1 VNFLLPEE
9 LKDVTDTSVLI
20 WGRIE
25 DSSDETLR
33 KHLKDDVVNLEM
45 DQIEIIVDSETSATI
60 KAVEGSLLYKGQITV
75 YFVTEVIDLAE
86 VFPEDVRNLGTLI
99 MEDDDIDGQL
109 LSYAGRLANQE
120 HCYEKQLTSNRSNW
134 YRVYLSYQQNHQIFI
149 KEKLLLVMHVIQ
161 ELDYLKI

>member
-1 VNFLLPEE
+1 
-9 LKDVTDTSVLI
+9 
-20 WGRIE
+20 
-25 DSSDETLR
+25 
-33 KHLKDDVVNLEM
+33 M

-99 MEDDDIDGQL
+99 MEDDDIDDQL

-120 HCYEKQLTSNRSNW
+120 HCYEKQLQVIDRTDTEFTIIPTESSDI
-134 YRVYLSYQQNHQIFI
+134 YKGKVTFSYAR
-149 KEKLLLVMHVIQ
+149 
-161 ELDYLKI
+161 DPRT